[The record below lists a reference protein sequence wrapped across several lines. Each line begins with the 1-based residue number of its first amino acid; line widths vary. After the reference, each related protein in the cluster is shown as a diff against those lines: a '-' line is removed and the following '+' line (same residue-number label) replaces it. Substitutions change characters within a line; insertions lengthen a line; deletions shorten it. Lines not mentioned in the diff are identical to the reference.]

1 MNRSCT
7 VVTVRASARAN
18 RTLFAPSNALAAL
31 ATCLLVATA
40 SPGIAQT
47 APSPVMNMPAD
58 PLDASVKV
66 PSSTYRSAFES
77 YRPFRD
83 IDVGSWRAMNDRV
96 GEIGGW
102 RTYAREIAQG
112 AAESAPA
119 ASPSPTAPAASSP
132 PPAPKGAPV
141 HKH

>member
-112 AAESAPA
+112 AAESAL
-119 ASPSPTAPAASSP
+119 TAPAASSP

>member
-1 MNRSCT
+1 MR
-7 VVTVRASARAN
+7 SARL
-18 RTLFAPSNALAAL
+18 RFAPVTSSAAFVAIL
-31 ATCLLVATA
+31 SVATT
-40 SPGIAQT
+40 SLGFAQT
-47 APSPVMNMPAD
+47 AVLPPALNKPAD
-58 PLDASVKV
+58 PLDSSASVPRAV
-66 PSSTYRSAFES
+66 YRSAFEG

-112 AAESAPA
+112 AAESAL
-119 ASPSPTAPAASSP
+119 TAPAASSSP